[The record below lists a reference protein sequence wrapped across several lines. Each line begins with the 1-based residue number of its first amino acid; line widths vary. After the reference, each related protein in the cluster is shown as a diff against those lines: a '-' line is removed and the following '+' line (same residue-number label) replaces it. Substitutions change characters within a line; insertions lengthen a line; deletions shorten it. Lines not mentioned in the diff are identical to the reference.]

1 MDEIGRGTSTF
12 DGLSLAWASAIHL
25 LENIGAWTLFA
36 THYFEMTAIP
46 ETHHTAINVRLDAI
60 EHKDKLVFMHTVK
73 EGPAN
78 RSYGLQVAQLAG
90 VPKGVIEKARVRLKQ
105 LENREA
111 TIHPVDQDEQLELL
125 PSAAMNELAEKLK
138 GT

>member
-1 MDEIGRGTSTF
+1 M
-12 DGLSLAWASAIHL
+12 
-25 LENIGAWTLFA
+25 
-36 THYFEMTAIP
+36 
-46 ETHHTAINVRLDAI
+46 RLDAI
-60 EHKDKLVFMHTVK
+60 EHKDKLVFMHAVK

-90 VPKGVIEKARVRLKQ
+90 VPKSVIEKRVFRLKQ

-111 TIHPVDQDEQLELL
+111 TIHPVDPDEQLELL

-138 GT
+138 ELEPDELSPKEALEKLYELKGWLG